1 MDLRLNDVHN
11 QLFSNGHNENT
22 MSHVVDKRSK
32 YAQDYQPKNNV

>member
-11 QLFSNGHNENT
+11 QLFSNGHNENII
-22 MSHVVDKRSK
+22 VDKRSK